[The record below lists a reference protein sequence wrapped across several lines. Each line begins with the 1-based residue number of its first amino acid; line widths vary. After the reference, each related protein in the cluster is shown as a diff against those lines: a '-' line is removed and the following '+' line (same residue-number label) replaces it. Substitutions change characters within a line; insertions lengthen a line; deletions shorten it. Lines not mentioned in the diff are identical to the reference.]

1 MAAKTV
7 LFYDRERKFAQWR
20 AEGYAEGYAEGWA
33 EGFAKGKAEA
43 EIRAA
48 GFAEGKAAGIIEQ
61 DRKWQGWFARREAA
75 QKAGLP
81 FNEPPPAPLD

>member
-20 AEGYAEGYAEGWA
+20 AEGFAEGWA
-33 EGFAKGKAEA
+33 EGFAIGKAQA
-43 EIRAA
+43 QAR
-48 GFAEGKAAGIIEQ
+48 AEGRAAGIIEQ

-75 QKAGLP
+75 IKAGLP
-81 FNEPPPAPLD
+81 FAEPPPAPLD

>member
-20 AEGYAEGYAEGWA
+20 AEGFAEGWA
-33 EGFAKGKAEA
+33 EGFAIGKAQA
-43 EIRAA
+43 QAR
-48 GFAEGKAAGIIEQ
+48 AEGRAAGIIEQ

-75 QKAGLP
+75 LKAGLP

>member
-1 MAAKTV
+1 MAAKSV

-20 AEGYAEGYAEGWA
+20 AEGFAEGWA

-43 EIRAA
+43 EIWAT
-48 GFAEGKAAGIIEQ
+48 GKAAGIIEQ

-75 QKAGLP
+75 IQAGLP
-81 FNEPPPAPLD
+81 FAEPPPAPLD